1 MGLGM
6 SYLRVPPVLE
16 GEPDPARVAHR
27 VFGAPDW
34 RARPPGPVLDVG
46 GGWQALHFLIT
57 GDPWDGGQ
65 PEADVVC
72 GGRLL
77 TEDGADALGLDVIYL
92 AADRVK
98 PAADHLAVTPFE
110 RVAGRF
116 DPAAM
121 AAAGVQ
127 GAGGLDDRDRD
138 RVLLP
143 AYAKL
148 TRFFQDAAGG
158 GEAVYKVMA
167 PLP

>member
-1 MGLGM
+1 MGLAM

-16 GEPDPARVAHR
+16 GEHDPARIAHR
-27 VFGAPDW
+27 ILGTPDW
-34 RARPPGPVLDVG
+34 RARVPGPVLDLG
-46 GGWQALHFLIT
+46 GGWQALHYLIT

-77 TEDGADALGLDVIYL
+77 TEDGADALGLDVIHL
-92 AADRVK
+92 PADRVK
-98 PAADHLAVTPFE
+98 PAADHLTATPFE

-127 GAGGLDDRDRD
+127 DAASFDERARD
-138 RVLLP
+138 RVFLP

-148 TRFFQDAAGG
+148 TRFFQDAVNGG
-158 GEAVYKVMA
+158 QDVYKVMA